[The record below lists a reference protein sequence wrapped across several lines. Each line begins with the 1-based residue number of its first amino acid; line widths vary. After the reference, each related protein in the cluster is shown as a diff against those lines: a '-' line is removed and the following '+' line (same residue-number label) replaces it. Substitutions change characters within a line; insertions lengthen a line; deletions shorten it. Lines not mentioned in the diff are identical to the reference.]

1 MTTNDLNHCEIYPIE
16 DDQAAIRVLAKRL
29 SMFLKRPLM
38 YTSEDNVAAIVEGL
52 EYSMQLVLHLP
63 LDRNYHKYWYMVDGC
78 KCIAHKMDNQDRWG
92 TPYRVI
98 AVDCPYH
105 GDKSSL

>member
-1 MTTNDLNHCEIYPIE
+1 MTTNNELTVINYPIE
-16 DDQAAIRVLAKRL
+16 DDQIAMRVLAKRL

-38 YTSEDNVAAIVEGL
+38 YNSEENVAAIVEGL
-52 EYSMQLVLHLP
+52 EYSMQLVLQLP

>member
-1 MTTNDLNHCEIYPIE
+1 MTTNDSNHCEIYPIE
-16 DDQAAIRVLAKRL
+16 DDQVAIRVLAKRL

-38 YTSEDNVAAIVEGL
+38 YTSEENVAAIVEGL
-52 EYSMQLVLHLP
+52 EYSMQVVLKLSP
-63 LDRNYHKYWYMVDGC
+63 DRNYHKYWYKVTGC
-78 KCIAHKMDNQDRWG
+78 KCPDRDNQDRWG
-92 TPYRVI
+92 TPYRVV

>member
-1 MTTNDLNHCEIYPIE
+1 MTINDLNHCEIYPIE

-38 YTSEDNVAAIVEGL
+38 YTSEENVAAIVEGL
-52 EYSMQLVLHLP
+52 EYSMQSVLHLP
-63 LDRNYHKYWYMVDGC
+63 LDRNYHKYWWRVSGC
-78 KCIAHKMDNQDRWG
+78 SCPSLDNQDRWG

-105 GDKSSL
+105 NIKGESK